1 MSASDDDDDILIIEG
16 PILAPCLGA
25 YVHQLAVLSAL
36 ERPLEPDH
44 PELDRHI
51 GQQAAMLELLELEAT
66 K

>member
-1 MSASDDDDDILIIEG
+1 MSASDDDDILIIEG

-36 ERPLEPDH
+36 ERPLEPDQH
-44 PELDRHI
+44 PALDRHI